1 MPLLAPA
8 GAAGAAGVAGAAA
21 ELIAEACTRAAKTRD
36 WLKTRWALGLRQE
49 LKRWHASTMG
59 TTAAQ
64 PLLSRAWSGPDAG
77 GSARGGQAAEPQ
89 RHQVAIFDKLL
100 GGSTVGSAENVKS

>member
-8 GAAGAAGVAGAAA
+8 AVAGAAGVAGAAA

-49 LKRWHASTMG
+49 LKRWHNVNHNGAP
-59 TTAAQ
+59 Q
-64 PLLSRAWSGPDAG
+64 PPSLSSRARGAARTPMGLPEEAKLPSR
-77 GSARGGQAAEPQ
+77 SATKWP
-89 RHQVAIFDKLL
+89 V
-100 GGSTVGSAENVKS
+100 STSC